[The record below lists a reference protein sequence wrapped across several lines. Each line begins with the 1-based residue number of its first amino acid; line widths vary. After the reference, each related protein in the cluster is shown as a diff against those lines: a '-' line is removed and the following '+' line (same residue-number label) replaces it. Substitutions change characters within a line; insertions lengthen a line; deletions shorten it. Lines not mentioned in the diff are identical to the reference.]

1 MSNPPSYKVQLLD
14 DIDQLRQC
22 LEIQRLAWGFSDADI
37 LPIRSL
43 IICSKIGGQVFGA
56 VDDGGQVLGFLNA
69 FPGYRDGKVYLHSN
83 MLGVRPECQNHGIG
97 RQLKLA
103 QREEALSRGIE
114 LVEWTFDPLE
124 VRNARINLELLG
136 AICRTYLPNFYG
148 ASSSHL
154 HGGLPTDRLVAEWH
168 LNSARVKSRLG
179 SSHRQ
184 RRRRR
189 GHGIAG
195 NTPQHPGAEIWPQ
208 PEDCGRNSVR
218 PSRADDGTLR
228 AQFLCFTIG
237 HRCCKPEGHLP
248 FRILRTNESCLM
260 ILSGRWVV
268 PVSSP
273 PLDHGA
279 IAIEGSRILE
289 VGSLETICRNY
300 PGHAL
305 KSFPQ
310 AALLPGLVNV
320 HSHLELT
327 VLRGYLEGLDFWQLD
342 SHFDANEV

>member
-1 MSNPPSYKVQLLD
+1 MSNLPSYRVQLLE
-14 DIDQLRQC
+14 DIDQFRQC

-83 MLGVRPECQNHGIG
+83 MLGVRPDYQNHGIG

-136 AICRTYLPNFYG
+136 AICRTYLVNFYG
-148 ASSSHL
+148 PSSSHL

-179 SSHRQ
+179 
-184 RRRRR
+184 
-189 GHGIAG
+189 A
-195 NTPQHPGAEIWPQ
+195 TPSPATYPEDMPSLEIPLNIQELKLAQ
-208 PEDCGRNSVR
+208 PETVVKIQLRLRERMLEHFGRNFFV
-218 PSRADDGTLR
+218 SRL
-228 AQFLCFTIG
+228 TIDAESQ
-237 HRCCKPEGHLP
+237 KATYLFES
-248 FRILRTNESCLM
+248 FEQTN
-260 ILSGRWVV
+260 
-268 PVSSP
+268 PVS
-273 PLDHGA
+273 
-279 IAIEGSRILE
+279 
-289 VGSLETICRNY
+289 
-300 PGHAL
+300 
-305 KSFPQ
+305 
-310 AALLPGLVNV
+310 
-320 HSHLELT
+320 
-327 VLRGYLEGLDFWQLD
+327 
-342 SHFDANEV
+342 